1 MITKLDEA
9 KNLAFFVAEAIK
21 VNNIIDD
28 NNINFAVEI
37 AEEEIIARQA
47 AGDYYLNHD
56 NPISGDS
63 LAALIIDA
71 MFDGKIIE
79 ENRFDEAIKVATK
92 IIDQHRIITPE

>member
-9 KNLAFFVAEAIK
+9 KNLALFISEAIK
-21 VNNIIDD
+21 DRKIIDD
-28 NNINFAVEI
+28 KDFDFAIEI

-47 AGDYYLNHD
+47 AGDYYLDHE

-63 LAALIIDA
+63 LAGLIIDA

-79 ENRFDEAIKVATK
+79 ENKFDDAINVVTRK
-92 IIDQHRIITPE
+92 IDQHRMNATD